1 MILLLFSPVI
11 FILLGKSPL
20 IVDVGPTSL
29 TSKMAGTGAGG
40 TGRSPKEGRV
50 MDSAPPG
57 CGEMK
62 PAKKNLKWL
71 SMSGYLNTEWPRKP
85 KTEWLMKPIA
95 KVAMGATITNHFTG
109 CAVVLITYLG
119 KCHGRTMAPLPSR
132 KRG

>member
-1 MILLLFSPVI
+1 MLLLLFSPVV
-11 FILLGKSPL
+11 FILLGISPL

-62 PAKKNLKWL
+62 PAK
-71 SMSGYLNTEWPRKP
+71 
-85 KTEWLMKPIA
+85 
-95 KVAMGATITNHFTG
+95 
-109 CAVVLITYLG
+109 
-119 KCHGRTMAPLPSR
+119 
-132 KRG
+132 